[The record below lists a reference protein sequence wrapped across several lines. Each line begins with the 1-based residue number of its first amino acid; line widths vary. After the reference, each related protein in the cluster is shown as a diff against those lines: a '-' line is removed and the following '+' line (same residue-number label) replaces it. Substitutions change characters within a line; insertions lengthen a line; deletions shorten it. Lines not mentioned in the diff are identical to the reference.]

1 MSCEGVGVWV
11 RKAPDRGKGRC
22 KGAKGRSGEEMGS
35 GGRRAAAMCPD
46 EAECQ
51 QGPVMKGD
59 MCLESHLDAL
69 LRKGDRT
76 AMDSHGRRLLPQG
89 NDEWRYFCHSAGP
102 PDWMMK
108 DTGAYPWGSENVEGE
123 AVAGRVRDGRLL
135 APAPPRDVEGVA
147 TGRCRVRALMGSFL
161 PLRL

>member
-22 KGAKGRSGEEMGS
+22 KGAKGRSGEELGS

-89 NDEWRYFCHSAGP
+89 NDEWRYFRHSAGP

-108 DTGAYPWGSENVEGE
+108 EGYGRLSMGQRECRGGGSGWEG
-123 AVAGRVRDGRLL
+123 AGRK
-135 APAPPRDVEGVA
+135 
-147 TGRCRVRALMGSFL
+147 TFGSR
-161 PLRL
+161 PTP